1 MGRFVDAFL
10 TLKIL
15 AYEAQAKL
23 SPEELLNIGQTLGVD
38 ASELLAQIGPHWTP
52 HRTLGPIPPTDPVI
66 YRLYEVRVVLY
77 ILMIMRTINT
87 RVCWFMGNQSR

>member
-1 MGRFVDAFL
+1 MGRFVD
-10 TLKIL
+10 LKRRKVPEIL

-23 SPEELLNIGQTLGVD
+23 SAEELLKIGQTLGVD

-66 YRLYEVRVVLY
+66 YRLYEVRL
-77 ILMIMRTINT
+77 LF
-87 RVCWFMGNQSR
+87 CKFQ